1 MTLKPVVPREQA
13 KRDAEQAVDY
23 YANEAGKHV
32 ALRFIDALE
41 NAYRAIAAHPA
52 TGSPRYAFELNLPG
66 LRTWPIKR
74 FPYLIFYVE
83 LGQYVD
89 VWRILHAQRHIPAW
103 MR

>member
-23 YANEAGKHV
+23 YANEAGEPV
-32 ALRFIDALE
+32 ASRFIDALE

-74 FPYLIFYVE
+74 FPYLIFYIE
-83 LGQYVD
+83 LGQHVD

>member
-1 MTLKPVVPREQA
+1 MTLQPVVPREQA

-23 YANEAGKHV
+23 YANEAGKPV

-52 TGSPRYAFELNLPG
+52 TGSPQYAFELNLPG

-83 LGQYVD
+83 PGQHVD